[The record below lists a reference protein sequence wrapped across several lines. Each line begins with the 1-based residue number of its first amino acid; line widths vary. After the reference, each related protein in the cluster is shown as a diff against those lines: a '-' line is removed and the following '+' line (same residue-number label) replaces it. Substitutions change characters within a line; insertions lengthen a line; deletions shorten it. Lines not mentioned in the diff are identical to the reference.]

1 MVKYPEHCNFL
12 FRHQQVY
19 QLFRKFYL
27 QFLQMLQQQL
37 RRLLPENLDQA
48 RYLNTVFLGF
58 FVLFCLFVFFFAGVV
73 IFD

>member
-48 RYLNTVFLGF
+48 RYLNTVFFL
-58 FVLFCLFVFFFAGVV
+58 FFFLQALLFL
-73 IFD
+73 IDIYSS

>member
-58 FVLFCLFVFFFAGVV
+58 FFFFLQTLLFL
-73 IFD
+73 IDIYSS